1 MFRRIVTDSEILYE
15 RLDKMTQN
23 NEHGNVPKMPS
34 MKHLPW
40 SQEEARQQKWL
51 SESEAEEMFKPDKE
65 EIMNHII
72 ITEKMDGANACLT
85 GDKVYA
91 RSHSGEPHREE
102 WDYLKKRHREELM
115 HKIPDSMAIFGEYL
129 YAKHS
134 IKYKDLPAYFLVFG
148 IYYKPDNAWMPW
160 HEVRAISKEIG
171 LPTVPVI
178 ANLRLTSHESFL
190 DIGNEFQTYQDSLP
204 DRMPKGESHYGD
216 TREGYVVRNAKSFH
230 INNLDKNMAKCVRKN
245 HVQTEELHWR
255 KGGETPKNE
264 LKQN

>member
-1 MFRRIVTDSEILYE
+1 
-15 RLDKMTQN
+15 MTQN
-23 NEHGNVPKMPS
+23 NEHGNEVPKMPS

-51 SESEAEEMFKPDKE
+51 GREETKEMFFE
-65 EIMNHII
+65 ENSMNQIV

-85 GDKVYA
+85 KDKVYA

-115 HKIPDSMAIFGEYL
+115 HKIPEDFAIFGEYL

-134 IKYKDLPAYFLVFG
+134 IKYEDLPSYFLVFG
-148 IYYKPDNAWMPW
+148 VYYKPRDEWMAWYN
-160 HEVRAISKEIG
+160 VKAIAKEIG
-171 LPTVPVI
+171 LPTVPEIEV
-178 ANLRLTSHESFL
+178 LRLTDLEEFL
-190 DIGNEFQTYQDSLP
+190 EIGDEFKRYEYIE
-204 DRMPKGESHYGD
+204 DRMPEGESKYGD
-216 TREGYVVRNAKSFH
+216 TREGYVIRNADRFKVDE
-230 INNLDKNMAKCVRKN
+230 LTENMAKCVRED

-264 LKQN
+264 LKQNK